1 MRVKRRKSNIIIL
14 VFGIIL
20 LLISCGYLLYK
31 YVSFKEKVT
40 YEIELINDYIE
51 KKEIIEEPII
61 EEVKEE
67 KPKKE
72 KQYNMII
79 EIPKISLKKGL
90 CKVNESCN
98 KVSRNIQVIKESDM
112 PDIKN
117 GNLILAAHNGNS
129 SVSFFNTL
137 NKLKLND
144 TIYVYYKNVKYEYKL
159 ASSYEIKKSGNA
171 IIHRDGSKTTLLL
184 ITCKRHTDKQIVY
197 IAYLNNASK
206 Y

>member
-1 MRVKRRKSNIIIL
+1 MQVKRRKSNIIIL

>member
-1 MRVKRRKSNIIIL
+1 MQVKRRKSNIIIL

-31 YVSFKEKVT
+31 YVSFKEEVT

-72 KQYNMII
+72 KQYNMVI
-79 EIPKISLKKGL
+79 EIPKIKLKKGL
-90 CKVNESCN
+90 CNINESCN
-98 KVSRNIQVIKESDM
+98 KVSKNIKVIKESDM
-112 PDIKN
+112 PNIKN
-117 GNLILAAHNGNS
+117 GNLILASHNGNS

-137 NKLKLND
+137 NKLKVND
-144 TIYVYYKNVKYEYKL
+144 TIYIYYKNVKYEYKL
-159 ASSYEIKKSGNA
+159 ASSYEIKKSGKA
-171 IIHRDGSKTTLLL
+171 VIHRDGTKTALLL

-197 IAYLNNASK
+197 IAYLNNTSK

>member
-144 TIYVYYKNVKYEYKL
+144 TIYIYYKNVKYEYKL

>member
-1 MRVKRRKSNIIIL
+1 MQVKRRKSNYIIL
-14 VFGIIL
+14 SFGVIS
-20 LLISCGYLLYK
+20 LLIACGYLLYK
-31 YVSFKEKVT
+31 YVSYKEEVI
-40 YEIELINDYIE
+40 YEINLINDYIE
-51 KKEIIEEPII
+51 Q
-61 EEVKEE
+61 EEVQEGVQ
-67 KPKKE
+67 
-72 KQYNMII
+72 KQPVKGERQENKINYNMII

-144 TIYVYYKNVKYEYKL
+144 TIYIYYKNVKYEYKL

-197 IAYLNNASK
+197 IAYLKNASK

>member
-129 SVSFFNTL
+129 RVSFLNTL

>member
-1 MRVKRRKSNIIIL
+1 MRVKRRKSNIIII

-61 EEVKEE
+61 EEIKEE

-144 TIYVYYKNVKYEYKL
+144 TIYIYYKNVKYEYKL